1 MKKLGLT
8 LLAVA
13 LMALPAAAS
22 VQNIKVS
29 GDVDS
34 TWMVRDQ
41 FDLGAQGVVTN
52 DKQFYQNM
60 LLTQTR
66 LRIDSDLTDNVS
78 ATVGL
83 INERVWGED
92 GEDTYGDNVVD
103 LNLAYVT
110 LREMLYSPLTVVIG
124 RQNFVY
130 GNAFVISSGGMSDE
144 LSGSLKSVPGD
155 MTKRNAADAVLMIFD
170 YSPLTID
177 VVAAKVDS
185 NNLLGVGSQDDDI
198 DLFGVNAN
206 WELGDNSGTVLES
219 YFWARID
226 QSVKDDALGV
236 KADTVYMPGV
246 HIAANIMD
254 SLSVSAELAYQFGN
268 KNYGTAQS
276 ADRKAAGAQLIAN
289 YMVPFESTKSWSP
302 VLTTAYTYVSGD
314 SNPADLS
321 DDYEAWDPMFENQS
335 NGKIYNTL
343 FAQTDVHVVKVRGSI
358 VPLEDLTA
366 GIEWNGLWLDKP
378 LEDTDADG
386 LSSLSLLQP
395 DGTSITTAM
404 DTDRG
409 LGAELTLDLAYDYT
423 EDVKIGASYGVWF
436 PGTAFTTQNDRRAS
450 QLMLNAIVN
459 F

>member
-155 MTKRNAADAVLMIFD
+155 MTKRNAADAVRMIFD

-289 YMVPFESTKSWSP
+289 Y
-302 VLTTAYTYVSGD
+302 
-314 SNPADLS
+314 
-321 DDYEAWDPMFENQS
+321 
-335 NGKIYNTL
+335 
-343 FAQTDVHVVKVRGSI
+343 
-358 VPLEDLTA
+358 
-366 GIEWNGLWLDKP
+366 
-378 LEDTDADG
+378 
-386 LSSLSLLQP
+386 
-395 DGTSITTAM
+395 
-404 DTDRG
+404 
-409 LGAELTLDLAYDYT
+409 
-423 EDVKIGASYGVWF
+423 
-436 PGTAFTTQNDRRAS
+436 
-450 QLMLNAIVN
+450 
-459 F
+459 